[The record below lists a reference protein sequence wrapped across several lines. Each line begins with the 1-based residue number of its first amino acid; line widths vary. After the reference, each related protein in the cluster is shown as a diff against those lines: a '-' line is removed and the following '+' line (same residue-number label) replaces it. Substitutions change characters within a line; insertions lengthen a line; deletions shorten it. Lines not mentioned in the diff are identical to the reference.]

1 MFLSFLANLLIGLLV
16 ITGGVGRLAF
26 AKVLTCCGIDLLPQ
40 KIRPDFGFCV
50 ALAQLAWFPVAM
62 RRGSA
67 CLLLFLALAWP
78 KRNSQSL
85 VAWHGFPERHWKAH
99 GRVPALRSFYGD
111 SVPVPPPGHP
121 DYPVGAEVQP
131 FANQNGG
138 VDDTIAPPR
147 LYMSHGCTWEVFAQP
162 SEASAWG

>member
-1 MFLSFLANLLIGLLV
+1 M
-16 ITGGVGRLAF
+16 
-26 AKVLTCCGIDLLPQ
+26 
-40 KIRPDFGFCV
+40 
-50 ALAQLAWFPVAM
+50 AQLAWFPVAM

-67 CLLLFLALAWP
+67 CLLLFLGLAWP

-147 LYMSHGCTWEVFAQP
+147 LYMSHSCTWEVFAQP
-162 SEASAWG
+162 SLGLGLKETGMVQRQAPWLGATRWTAVPGIRRQALRSSSWSTRLELKGKSDF